1 MKLVG
6 RKRLSDFAKKP
17 ADARPWLET
26 WIAQVRHARWEKPQ
40 DIKNRYRSA
49 SFLPDNRVIFNVKGN
64 LYRMEVQIAY
74 RAGIVAVKRIG
85 THAEYQRW
93 HR

>member
-6 RKRLSDFAKKP
+6 RKKLKAFADKYSDS
-17 ADARPWLET
+17 RPWLEA
-26 WIAQVRHARWEKPQ
+26 WIAEVRGAQWAKPQ
-40 DIKNRYRSA
+40 DIKDRYRSA